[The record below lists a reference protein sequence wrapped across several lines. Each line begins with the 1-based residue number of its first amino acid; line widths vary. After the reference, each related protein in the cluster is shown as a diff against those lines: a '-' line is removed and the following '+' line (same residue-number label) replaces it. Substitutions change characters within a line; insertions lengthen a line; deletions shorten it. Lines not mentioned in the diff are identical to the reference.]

1 GGRFGRCL
9 EERPEIHDEDGGGR
23 PGDGALPVVAARKSV
38 THGGEGRREDRA
50 EREADQDHAERAA
63 EELSA
68 AREELLSAASVLL
81 LEPYCIADGALAD
94 QQEEQR
100 ARCSPG
106 QSGDHPSADE
116 AAQHGLSS
124 PMTQ

>member
-1 GGRFGRCL
+1 DDERGR
-9 EERPEIHDEDGGGR
+9 R
-23 PGDGALPVVAARKSV
+23 PGDRALPVVAARKSV
-38 THGGEGRREDRA
+38 THGGERRREDHA
-50 EREADQDHAERAA
+50 ERDTDQDHAERAA
-63 EELSA
+63 EELRA

-81 LEPYCIADGALAD
+81 LGPDGVADGALAD

-100 ARCSPG
+100 ARCPPG
-106 QSGDHPSADE
+106 QAGDHPSTDE